1 MTNPAPPNGGNV
13 ARTRI
18 IATLGP
24 ASSGVA
30 TIRSLIAAG
39 ATGFRINFSHGSHDE
54 HAAVIE
60 RVRKVSRNCGRPI
73 AVIADL
79 QGPKIRTGPLLG
91 GHAVNLVVG
100 ETIVVTHTVS
110 ESAPGVIATT
120 YRNLVKDVKVGDRI
134 LLDDGSLELQC
145 TDKTQ
150 DTLQCIVIGGGLLR
164 ANKGIN
170 LPGVNVST
178 PSLTNKDRR
187 DLVFALE
194 HGVDYVA
201 LSFVR
206 KAGDVVRL
214 RALINKHDG
223 VAAIIAKIEKPEAV
237 EDLDAILNVS
247 EGIMVARGD
256 LGVEIAGEQLPVM
269 QKEIIARARRRGR
282 IVITATQMLESMIE
296 NQRPTRAETSDVANA
311 ILDGTD
317 GVMLSGETAIGR
329 HPIAAVSAMFAIAMH
344 TENSLLYRRIVDG
357 MPLDPGGDA
366 ADATVHAA
374 CTAADELGARAV
386 VTFSSSGRTCFK
398 ASFARPRCA
407 LVAATFNEAT
417 YRRLALCW
425 GVHALMISTEV
436 KTVEDLYFLAE
447 RSLLEANITSPGD
460 WTVLVTGSNTGA
472 GGTNSMKIHRVG
484 TFDIVDDSRVRARF
498 KRLFRSLGI

>member
-1 MTNPAPPNGGNV
+1 MTKPAPPDGGNV

-24 ASSGVA
+24 ASSSVA
-30 TIRSLIAAG
+30 TIRALIAAG
-39 ATGFRINFSHGSHDE
+39 ATGFRVNFSHGTHDD
-54 HAAVIE
+54 HAAVIA
-60 RVRKVSRNCGRPI
+60 RVRKVARNSGRPI
-73 AVIADL
+73 AIIADL
-79 QGPKIRTGPLLG
+79 QGPKIRTGALRG

-100 ETIVVTHTVS
+100 ESVSITHKVA
-110 ESAPGVIATT
+110 ESSPGVIATT
-120 YRNLVKDVKVGDRI
+120 YRKLAKDVKVGDRI
-134 LLDDGSLELQC
+134 LLDDGSLELHC
-145 TDKTQ
+145 TDKTE
-150 DTLQCIVIGGGLLR
+150 DALQCVVIGGGLLR

-170 LPGVNVST
+170 LPGVKVST
-178 PSLTNKDRR
+178 PSLTTKDRR

-206 KAGDVVRL
+206 SADDVKRL
-214 RALINKHDG
+214 RRLIDKSHAS
-223 VAAIIAKIEKPEAV
+223 AAIISKIEKPEAV
-237 EDLDAILNVS
+237 EDLDAILDVS

-269 QKEIIARARRRGR
+269 QKEIIARARQRGR
-282 IVITATQMLESMIE
+282 VVITATQMLESMIE
-296 NQRPTRAETSDVANA
+296 NLRPTRAETSDVANA

-317 GVMLSGETAIGR
+317 GVMLSGETAVGR
-329 HPIAAVSAMFAIAMH
+329 HPIAAVSAMLAIALH

-386 VTFSSSGRTCFK
+386 VAFSSSGRTCFK

-407 LVAATFNEAT
+407 LVAATFSEAT

-425 GVHALMISTEV
+425 GVHALLINTQV
-436 KTVEDLYFLAE
+436 KSVEDLYFLAE
-447 RSLLEANITSPGD
+447 RSLLAAGITSPGD
-460 WTVLVTGSNTGA
+460 WTVLVTGSNIGA

-484 TFDIVDDSRVRARF
+484 TVDVVDDKRVRARF
-498 KRLFRSLGI
+498 RRLFQSRGI